1 MSQKEANH
9 SLDNMQRFLE
19 KLRKKPVET
28 RKRYALGTSVTV
40 SGLIFVMWLTVVS
53 FGPFGSEGS
62 LQNTNIG
69 ETQTASPLSAF
80 SNNASSAF
88 QELRDQLSSMD
99 AALGTSSDQS
109 GDTNQVSDNNQS
121 NTRYDDS
128 PEAYWEDEYYG
139 EVNGTSSNSQPAST
153 EQETSGD
160 EESFTSR
167 NYNPNQESDWFNQ

>member
-1 MSQKEANH
+1 
-9 SLDNMQRFLE
+9 
-19 KLRKKPVET
+19 
-28 RKRYALGTSVTV
+28 
-40 SGLIFVMWLTVVS
+40 
-53 FGPFGSEGS
+53 
-62 LQNTNIG
+62 
-69 ETQTASPLSAF
+69 
-80 SNNASSAF
+80 
-88 QELRDQLSSMD
+88 
-99 AALGTSSDQS
+99 
-109 GDTNQVSDNNQS
+109 VSDNNQS